1 MQLREYFENGCMC
14 ILTEKMEKCKNL
26 DDDKAVSYYL
36 KNCHCSR
43 HPESANRHCWDKDDE
58 RSNPQI
64 VKDFIR
70 SKSGDE

>member
-1 MQLREYFENGCMC
+1 MITEGCEYFEEGCLC
-14 ILTEKMEKCKNL
+14 YLSGKIEKGS
-26 DDDKAVSYYL
+26 SYQYYYD
-36 KNCHCSR
+36 NCHCSR

-70 SKSGDE
+70 SKSEE